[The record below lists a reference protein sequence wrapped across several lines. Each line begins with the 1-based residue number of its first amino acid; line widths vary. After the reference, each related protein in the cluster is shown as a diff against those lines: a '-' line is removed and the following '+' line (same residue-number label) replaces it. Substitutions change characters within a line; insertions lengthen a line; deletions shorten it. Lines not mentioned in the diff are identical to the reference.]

1 MNVFVIMPFSKEYD
15 DIYNLG
21 IKETAKDNGV
31 NAFRLDEQLFNEG
44 MLERI
49 YKEIQDADFIIA
61 DLSDKNAN
69 VFYELG
75 FAHALEKLCI
85 LVTNNVD
92 NIPFDLK
99 HKRHIVYGTSIQ
111 YLKTELSSN
120 IKWAVNEIEIRKK
133 NPFKI
138 SLKTDGTLNN
148 TSENS
153 EVILDL
159 KIDIENTSKS
169 TIKNISAI
177 YFYSQKPWTIT
188 QDNNKLPTT
197 KSDIKGYNH
206 RYFLKPPVDTLLKN
220 GWTQTELKS
229 RFIIASKWR
238 GEEIKD
244 NYVISG
250 KMLMKINTDKET
262 FDFELIINQNIDEL
276 PF

>member
-1 MNVFVIMPFSKEYD
+1 MNAFIIMPFSKDYD

-21 IKETAKDNGV
+21 IKETAKENGV

-49 YKEIQDADFIIA
+49 YKEIQEADFIIA

-85 LVTNNVD
+85 LITNEVD

-99 HKRHIVYGTSIQ
+99 HKRHIVYGTSIK
-111 YLKTELSSN
+111 YLKSELSTN
-120 IKWAVNEIEIRKK
+120 IKWAVTELENRKK

-138 SLKTDGTLNN
+138 TLKTDGTLNN
-148 TSENS
+148 TTENS

-159 KIDIENTSKS
+159 KIDIENISKS

-177 YFYSQKPWTIT
+177 YFYSQKSWTIT
-188 QDNNKLPTT
+188 QDGNKLPTT
-197 KSDIKGYNH
+197 KSDIKGFNH
-206 RYFLKPPVDTLLKN
+206 RYFLKPPVDTLLKG
-220 GWTQTELKS
+220 GWTQTELKCQ
-229 RFIIASKWR
+229 FIIASKWR
-238 GEEIKD
+238 GDEIKESY
-244 NYVISG
+244 NIGG
-250 KMLMKINTDKET
+250 KLLMKINTDKET
-262 FDFELIINQNIDEL
+262 FDFELIINQVVDEL

>member
-1 MNVFVIMPFSKEYD
+1 MNAFVIMPFSKDFD
-15 DIYNLG
+15 DVYNLG
-21 IKETAKDNGV
+21 IKETAKERGV
-31 NAFRLDEQLFNEG
+31 NAFRLDEQLFEEG

-49 YKEIQDADFIIA
+49 YKEIQESDFIIA
-61 DLSDKNAN
+61 DLSDKNPN

-75 FAHALEKLCI
+75 FAHALDKLCL

-99 HKRHIVYGTSIQ
+99 HKRHIVYGTSIN
-111 YLKTELSSN
+111 YLKKQLSSN
-120 IKWAVNEIEIRKK
+120 IEWAVNEIQNRKN

-138 SLKTDGTLNN
+138 TLRTDGILNN
-148 TSENS
+148 TSQTS

-159 KIDIENTSKS
+159 KIDIENISKS

-177 YFYSQKPWTIT
+177 YFYSQKPWNMF
-188 QDNNKLPTT
+188 QDGNKLPTT
-197 KSDIKGYNH
+197 KSDIKGFNH

-220 GWTQTELKS
+220 AWTQTELKS
-229 RFIIASKWR
+229 HFIIASKWK
-238 GEEIKD
+238 GDEIKD
-244 NYVISG
+244 NYNIGG

-262 FDFELIINQNIDEL
+262 YDFELIISQYVDEL

>member
-1 MNVFVIMPFSKEYD
+1 MNAFVIMPFSKDFD
-15 DIYNLG
+15 DVYNFG
-21 IKETAKDNGV
+21 IKETAKEHEV
-31 NAFRLDEQLFNEG
+31 NAFRLDEQLFDEG

-49 YKEIQDADFIIA
+49 YKEIQEADFIIA
-61 DLSDKNAN
+61 DLSGKNAN

-75 FAHALEKLCI
+75 FAHALDKLCI
-85 LVTNNVD
+85 LVTNDVD

-99 HKRHIVYGTSIQ
+99 HKRHIVYGTSIK
-111 YLKTELSSN
+111 YLKTQLSSN
-120 IKWAVNEIEIRKK
+120 IKWAVNEIESRKK

-138 SLKTDGTLNN
+138 SLKTDGILNN

-159 KIDIENTSKS
+159 KIDIENISKT

-177 YFYSQKPWTIT
+177 YFYSLKPWTIT
-188 QDNNKLPTT
+188 QDGNKLPTT

-229 RFIIASKWR
+229 HFIIASKWR
-238 GEEIKD
+238 GDEIKD
-244 NYVISG
+244 NYNIGG
-250 KMLMKINTDKET
+250 KILMKINTDKET
-262 FDFELIINQNIDEL
+262 FDFELTINQNVNEL

>member
-1 MNVFVIMPFSKEYD
+1 MNAFVIMPFSKDFD
-15 DIYNLG
+15 DVYNLG
-21 IKETAKDNGV
+21 IKETAKEHGV
-31 NAFRLDEQLFNEG
+31 NAFRLDEQLFEEG

-49 YKEIQDADFIIA
+49 YKEIQESDFIIA
-61 DLSDKNAN
+61 DLSDKNPN

-75 FAHALEKLCI
+75 FAHALDKLCL

-99 HKRHIVYGTSIQ
+99 HKRHIVYGTSIN
-111 YLKTELSSN
+111 YLKKQLSSN
-120 IKWAVNEIEIRKK
+120 IEWAVNEIQNRKN

-138 SLKTDGTLNN
+138 TLKTDGILNN
-148 TSENS
+148 TSQTS

-159 KIDIENTSKS
+159 KIDIENISKS

-177 YFYSQKPWTIT
+177 YFYSQKPWNMF
-188 QDNNKLPTT
+188 QDGNKLPTT
-197 KSDIKGYNH
+197 KSDIKGFNH

-220 GWTQTELKS
+220 AWTQTELKS
-229 RFIIASKWR
+229 HFIIASKWK
-238 GEEIKD
+238 GDEIKD
-244 NYVISG
+244 NYNIGG

-262 FDFELIINQNIDEL
+262 YDFELIISQYVDEL